1 LPDPLSP
8 DDIEQLRQLL
18 QYFSTSGLSE
28 LIFKDQ
34 AGYTVG
40 IKSPSQVL
48 SWDREPHV
56 FAGQSPSVGTD
67 AQLRPASTPSGSEGI
82 AAAQTLLP
90 PTNTKALVAPMV
102 GIFYQTPGPGE
113 PPFVKPGDIIQDGQT
128 FGLIEAMK
136 VYSEI
141 PADFGGRVV
150 SIVVESGKLVQQGD
164 PLVLLE
170 AL

>member
-56 FAGQSPSVGTD
+56 FEG
-67 AQLRPASTPSGSEGI
+67 QLRPASTPSGSEGI